1 MGSFFCVYKGGV
13 VMQKKLGL
21 GSGVAVCVGLI
32 VATSCL
38 VSLGTGMGSV
48 GRWFIIPLFA
58 VMVLNWFV
66 AISFAELNSLMPGV
80 EGGTGQYLMAG
91 LGPLPSLIGNMSAY
105 VITEILSLTAEI
117 TLCATVLKSLIFP
130 GLSVGV
136 IAMGVLTLFLVIN
149 LMGVDI
155 FSKVQNVVVF
165 LLIGSMVLIG
175 FIGFAKL
182 GNAANVVDY
191 AAEAPTFAEIGGIPG
206 LCSVAA
212 IAFWLFIGVEFI
224 IPVAKDMK
232 NPKRDV
238 LLAMTIGL
246 VLLFFVQTILGVGMT
261 NYVSLDG
268 LLNDPEST
276 PHMTYATNLL
286 GNTGRIWMGFITI
299 LAAASTVNTV
309 YASISKIL
317 QGMGASGMMPKVFAK
332 TNKRGAAYV
341 GLGLLY
347 IGIAFIMLSGLA
359 ESSGVTFLL
368 LAGSCFWLF
377 TYMLIHLTVL
387 ILRRKYPDHPRKKWL
402 TLGGVPQILGILGNA
417 YMIWHID
424 SGDTRIQI
432 FKLCGVLAAILIIY
446 SVIWVCFVMKA
457 KPFAPVPVEV
467 INNGKM
473 DYEKMNKPIKPEIL
487 PE

>member
-1 MGSFFCVYKGGV
+1 
-13 VMQKKLGL
+13 MQKKLGL
-21 GSGVAVCVGLI
+21 GSGIAVCVGLI

-38 VSLGTGMGSV
+38 VSLGTGMGSI

-58 VMVLNWFV
+58 VMILNWFV

-80 EGGTGQYLMAG
+80 EGGTGQYLLAG
-91 LGPLPSLIGNMSAY
+91 MGPLPSIIGNLSAY
-105 VITEILSLTAEI
+105 VITMIMSLTAEI
-117 TLCATVLKSLIFP
+117 TLCSSVLKSLFFP
-130 GLSVGV
+130 NANLTVVAMAVLSVFLIV
-136 IAMGVLTLFLVIN
+136 NLF
-149 LMGVDI
+149 GVDV
-155 FSKVQNVVVF
+155 FSKVQNLVVF

-175 FIGFAKL
+175 IIGAAKL
-182 GNAANVVDY
+182 GISSNIVDY
-191 AAEAPTFAEIGGIPG
+191 AAEAPTLADIGGIPG

-238 LLAMTIGL
+238 LLAMTLGL
-246 VLLFFVQTILGVGMT
+246 LLLFLVQAILGIGMT

-268 LLNDPEST
+268 LLNDPNST
-276 PHMTYATNLL
+276 PHMTYAGNLL
-286 GNTGRIWMGFITI
+286 GTTGRLWMGVITI

-309 YASISKIL
+309 YASTSKIL
-317 QGMGASGMMPKVFAK
+317 QGMGESGMMPKVFAK

-347 IGIAFIMLSGLA
+347 VAIGAILISGMA
-359 ESSGVTFLL
+359 ESSGITFLL

-377 TYMLIHLTVL
+377 TYILIHATVL
-387 ILRRKYPDHPRKKWL
+387 ILRHKYPDHPRSKWL
-402 TLGGVPQILGILGNA
+402 TLGGIPQIIGIIGNA

-424 SGDTRIQI
+424 SGETRIQI
-432 FKLCGVLAAILIIY
+432 YKLCGLLAVILVTY

-457 KPFAPVPVEV
+457 KPFKPVSVED
-467 INNGKM
+467 INNDSMKIEKM
-473 DYEKMNKPIKPEIL
+473 DKPAKSKIL
-487 PE
+487 TE